1 MPEQYL
7 KCEYYGS
14 EEGTPVIELRPD
26 EYVITFRV
34 IDGAEVIG
42 LVAII
47 DGEEWPGKNRDWCIA
62 DKEQVISLD
71 KSEGLVKLAGLKMDE
86 KSDSALAGIVDL
98 GDGRVSY
105 FTVPL
110 DELVVK

>member
-1 MPEQYL
+1 MPERYL

-34 IDGAEVIG
+34 IEGAHVLG

-47 DGEEWPGKNRDWCIA
+47 DGKEWPGKNRDWRIA
-62 DKEQVISLD
+62 DKEYVIPLNEN
-71 KSEGLVKLAGLKMDE
+71 EGLIKLLYLKNWHYWQYLSFME
-86 KSDSALAGIVDL
+86 VIYGV
-98 GDGRVSY
+98 
-105 FTVPL
+105 FQ
-110 DELVVK
+110 

>member
-7 KCEYYGS
+7 KCEYYNS

-34 IDGAEVIG
+34 IDDAEVIG

-47 DGEEWPGKNRDWCIA
+47 DGKEWPGKNRDWCIA
-62 DKEQVISLD
+62 DKEHVIPLTGNN
-71 KSEGLVKLAGLKMDE
+71 GLIKLLYLKIDQEE
-86 KSDSALAGIVDL
+86 KGALVAIKDL
-98 GDGRVSY
+98 GDQKISY